1 MTTQTNLKRY
11 YQNGIKIKKTT
22 EDERLV
28 FFDGVYI
35 GSIRTIENWG
45 MNYLARPTVG
55 ESRFF
60 KTLRLA
66 QEYLVEGV

>member
-28 FFDGVYI
+28 FFDGV
-35 GSIRTIENWG
+35 
-45 MNYLARPTVG
+45 
-55 ESRFF
+55 
-60 KTLRLA
+60 
-66 QEYLVEGV
+66 